1 MFERD
6 ECNIS
11 PNAMIAK
18 KHILTLMPLWQSDFG
33 FPQYNATVYGPI
45 FFVGGGTEWDVSK
58 NPIKRVGKQTIQF
71 PKSPAI
77 VSTATVA
84 GPKEGQ
90 GPYGQFFD
98 VVKEDT
104 LLGEKSWEGAE
115 RKIVEEAVQLA
126 LKKAGLGPAQVD
138 YLLAGDLLNQIISS
152 SYAAREL
159 SIPFLGLYGACAT
172 LSEALILAA
181 ILVDGGYARYV
192 MAVASSHHDT
202 AERQYRYPTEFAN
215 QRPPTAQWTVTG
227 AGAAL
232 VGKNPNLP
240 RITHAT
246 IGKVVDMG
254 VSDPNDMGG
263 AMAAAA
269 SDTIWQHLQD
279 TERSP
284 RDYDLILTGDL
295 GEVGSASTL
304 RLLRQAGVDISGV
317 HQDCGLLIFDR
328 KKQNVQAGGSGCA
341 CSGLLFCG
349 PVYQRLLA
357 GKLRRVLLV
366 ATGSLHSPCS
376 VQQGQSIP
384 GIAHAAVVEGVS
396 REENQETDQEKTET
410 DEDKPCGGKGGRP
423 FGLS

>member
-1 MFERD
+1 MFEGFGCDIPEDATTAKNHIR
-6 ECNIS
+6 CAI
-11 PNAMIAK
+11 PLCRGGHGIA
-18 KHILTLMPLWQSDFG
+18 Q
-33 FPQYNATVYGPI
+33 NNETVSGSSLP
-45 FFVGGGTEWDVSK
+45 VGGEKKRDVSG
-58 NPIKRVGKQTIQF
+58 NPSKRVGKQTILF
-71 PKSPAI
+71 PQSPNLT
-77 VSTATVA
+77 STATVA

-90 GPYGQFFD
+90 GPFGQFFD
-98 VVKEDT
+98 AVKEDT

-126 LKKAGLGPAQVD
+126 LKKAGLGPTEVD
-138 YLLAGDLLNQIISS
+138 CLLAGDLLNQIISS

-181 ILVDGGYARYV
+181 ILVDSGYAHYAV
-192 MAVASSHHDT
+192 AVASSHHDT

-232 VGKNPNLP
+232 VGKSPNFP

-246 IGKVVDMG
+246 IGKVIDMG

-295 GEVGSASTL
+295 GEVGSASAL
-304 RLLRQAGVDISGV
+304 RLLRQAGVDISAV

-328 KKQNVQAGGSGCA
+328 ARQNVQAGGSGCA
-341 CSGLLFCG
+341 CSGLVFCG
-349 PVYQRLLA
+349 PVYQRLLS
-357 GKLRRVLLV
+357 GELRRVLLV

-384 GIAHAAVVEGVS
+384 GIAHAVAIEGVS
-396 REENQETDQEKTET
+396 REED
-410 DEDKPCGGKGGRP
+410 
-423 FGLS
+423 